1 MKNIQLE
8 GLVKQKVSGS
18 EEQQKAE
25 KNKGGSG

>member
-1 MKNIQLE
+1 MKNIQVE
-8 GLVKQKVSGS
+8 GLVKQKVCGN